1 MRKGRETEDGGKPAP
16 DNDRV
21 RLPVILGIQPGIYLG
36 VVYGLVIL
44 LILFLVC
51 LYPGLS
57 RPGSM
62 ASFLIEPW
70 GAAIRVDGVYQA
82 AAPEELFL
90 DRGPHTIELS
100 LPGFETRRLE
110 MEIPGRTAFSL
121 FFPRRVRVRETL
133 TAPDP
138 LSVIAAAAGDYAGWS
153 FTGEPTGAYQIP
165 LSLSEGVY
173 RGGPSLRGEEFTEAE
188 ELIRAAARF
197 AASQG
202 SFRDLGRAKFL
213 LDNRGM
219 APSPLTLVRSA
230 GDVLSWLSSTPEA
243 ESWLEGFLPPEAAE
257 RVRKSSWAA
266 GKAADPPA
274 AGTEE
279 LPGAVIEA
287 GGLRFRGLGRGGS
300 PVPYLY
306 YGESAVD
313 LAAWEAFV
321 RDRPEWAVEDV
332 PPGGTPGRT
341 GVPWYGALA
350 FCRWLSGRLPP
361 GFEGWEVRLP
371 RETEWET
378 AEVFFA
384 GGAGDLW
391 EWCSDPY
398 APFRSFPAG
407 TEAIEAVSSPE
418 RVLRKGA
425 MPRASLPPEFRSP
438 FVGFRPF
445 LAPRG
450 EEP

>member
-1 MRKGRETEDGGKPAP
+1 
-16 DNDRV
+16 V
-21 RLPVILGIQPGIYLG
+21 RLPSILGIRPGIYLS
-36 VVYGLVIL
+36 VLYGLIILIL
-44 LILFLVC
+44 LFFVC

-57 RPGSM
+57 RPGGR
-62 ASFLIEPW
+62 ALFLVEPW
-70 GAAIRVDGVYQA
+70 GAAIRIDGVYQA

-90 DRGPHTIELS
+90 DRGPHTVELS

-110 MEIPGRTAFSL
+110 LEIPGRTAFSL
-121 FFPRRVRVRETL
+121 FFPRRLTVRETL
-133 TAPDP
+133 AAPDP

-173 RGGPSLRGEEFTEAE
+173 RAGPSLRGEDFAEAE

-202 SFRDLGRAKFL
+202 SVRDLGRAEFL
-213 LDNRGM
+213 LDNRGI

-230 GDVLSWLSSTPEA
+230 GDILSWLSSAPGAEA
-243 ESWLEGFLPPEAAE
+243 WLEGFLPPEAAE
-257 RVRKSSWAA
+257 RVRESSWAA
-266 GKAADPPA
+266 GKTAASA
-274 AGTEE
+274 A
-279 LPGAVIEA
+279 LPTALSLVEA
-287 GGLRFRGLGRGGS
+287 GGLRFRGLGRGGAS
-300 PVPYLY
+300 VPYLY
-306 YGESAVD
+306 YGESAAD
-313 LAAWEAFV
+313 SAAWEAFA
-321 RDRPEWAVEDV
+321 RDRPEWAVDDV
-332 PPGGTPGRT
+332 PEGAAART
-341 GVPWYGALA
+341 GVSWHGALA

-371 RETEWET
+371 RETEWE
-378 AEVFFA
+378 AAAGFFA

-391 EWCSDPY
+391 EWCADPY

-407 TEAIEAVSSPE
+407 AEAVEAVSSSE

-425 MPRASLPPEFRSP
+425 MPRASLPPEFRSS

-445 LAPRG
+445 LAPR
-450 EEP
+450 EAEP

>member
-1 MRKGRETEDGGKPAP
+1 MRKGRETGDGGRA
-16 DNDRV
+16 DDDRV
-21 RLPVILGIQPGIYLG
+21 RLPAILGIQPGIYLTG
-36 VVYGLVIL
+36 LYGSAVL
-44 LILFLVC
+44 LILFFVC

-57 RPGSM
+57 RPGSRV
-62 ASFLIEPW
+62 SFLVEPW

-90 DRGPHTIELS
+90 DRGPHSIELS

-110 MEIPGRTAFSL
+110 LEIPGRTAFSL
-121 FFPRRVRVRETL
+121 FFPRRVLVRETL
-133 TAPDP
+133 AAPDP
-138 LSVIAAAAGDYAGWS
+138 LSVIAAAAADYAGWS

-173 RGGPSLRGEEFTEAE
+173 RGGPFLRGEDLADAE

-202 SFRDLGRAKFL
+202 SIRDLGRAEFL
-213 LDNRGM
+213 LGNRGA

-230 GDVLSWLSSTPEA
+230 GDILSWLSSAPEA

-257 RVRKSSWAA
+257 RVRESSWAA
-266 GKAADPPA
+266 GRAAEA
-274 AGTEE
+274 AVFPRA
-279 LPGAVIEA
+279 LSGAVVEA
-287 GGLRFRGLGRGGS
+287 GGLRFRGLGRGDS
-300 PVPYLY
+300 SVPYLY
-306 YGESAVD
+306 YGESAAD
-313 LAAWEAFV
+313 SAAWEAFV
-321 RDRPEWAVEDV
+321 RDRPEWAVDDV
-332 PPGGTPGRT
+332 PPGGA
-341 GVPWYGALA
+341 GVSWHGALA

-361 GFEGWEVRLP
+361 GFEGWEVRVP
-371 RETEWET
+371 RETEWE
-378 AEVFFA
+378 AAAGFFA

-398 APFRSFPAG
+398 APLRSFPAG
-407 TEAIEAVSSPE
+407 TEAVEAVSSPE

-425 MPRASLPPEFRSP
+425 MPRASLPPEFRSS

-445 LAPRG
+445 LAPKG